1 MRTTI
6 TRITA
11 VIVFILAAAII
22 LTSCSANGGN
32 NNNGQNANQTNGGGS
47 NINTGD
53 NPSETTEAL
62 LTPESIFA
70 GIDMQKYGGR
80 QFNLIARET
89 MITDFYSE
97 AENGDVINDAVFKRN
112 QMVEDTFD
120 VKINVINNTGTD
132 WGKQES
138 TIKKSVMAGD
148 GAYDLTDN
156 YAAFVGNLVS
166 NRIYLNLLDIPH
178 LRLTEAWW
186 SQHAVDELTVNGK
199 LYDVPG
205 DLSLNLWE
213 STMTVFFS
221 KGLLQSF
228 NLEDPY
234 GLVRN
239 GQWTLDKLI
248 EMSKGVSADLNGD
261 GKMDNQDR
269 YGTFIYDDL
278 AFNNFHN
285 AFNIPTT
292 LKNANG
298 IPYFNLESPEVLDL
312 AERMYNLATSTD
324 GVTYGNKNEYFKKLY
339 TPPDYPVVAESLNMF
354 VNNQILFYP
363 SILGDAEKLRSMETD
378 FGILPYPKKTAE
390 QEQYKTCS
398 RDQHTMFA
406 IPTDVKDPDFAGLIT
421 EALCV
426 ASNKIV
432 VPTYYDVALKSKFTR
447 DDESGEML
455 DIIRKGLNFDFGI
468 EYSAQISSAGW
479 VIRTCVN
486 QNSFN
491 FASSL
496 EKSMSSYNKAL
507 DKFLTK
513 LE

>member
-1 MRTTI
+1 MKTMI
-6 TRITA
+6 KRITA
-11 VIVFILAAAII
+11 IIVFTLAAAII
-22 LTSCSANGGN
+22 LTACASNSGN
-32 NNNGQNANQTNGGGS
+32 NNSQNSNQTVNQD
-47 NINTGD
+47 NTGD
-53 NPSETTEAL
+53 NTAETTEAA
-62 LTPESIFA
+62 LTPEAIFA
-70 GIDMQKYGGR
+70 GLDMQKYSGK

-89 MITDFYSE
+89 MLKDFFSE

-120 VKINVINNTGTD
+120 VKINVITNAGTD

-138 TIKKSVMAGD
+138 VIKKSVMAGD
-148 GAYDLTDN
+148 GAYDLVDN

-166 NRIYLNLLDIPH
+166 NKIYLNLLDIPH

-186 SQHAVDELTVNGK
+186 SQHTVDELTVNGK

-213 STMTVFFS
+213 SAMTVFFS
-221 KGLLQSF
+221 KSMLQSF
-228 NLEDPY
+228 GLDDPY
-234 GLVRN
+234 NLVRN
-239 GQWTLDKLI
+239 GQWTLDKMI
-248 EMSKGVSADLNGD
+248 EMSRGVSADLNGD

-285 AFNIPTT
+285 AFDIPTT
-292 LKNANG
+292 LKDSSG
-298 IPYFNLESPEVLDL
+298 IPYFNLQSPEVLDL

-324 GVTYGNKNEYFKKLY
+324 GVTYGNKNDYFKTLY
-339 TPPDYPVVAESLNMF
+339 ISPDYPVVAKSLDMF

-378 FGILPYPKKTAE
+378 FGILPYPKKTVE

-398 RDQHTMFA
+398 RDQHTMFG
-406 IPTDVKDPDFAGLIT
+406 IPTDVKDADFAGLIT

-447 DDESGEML
+447 DDESAEML
-455 DIIRKGLNFDFGI
+455 DIIRQGLNFDFGI
-468 EYSAQISSAGW
+468 EFSAQIGQAGW

-491 FASSL
+491 FASTL
-496 EKSMSSYNKAL
+496 EKSIGSYQKSL
-507 DKFLTK
+507 DKFLAK
-513 LE
+513 LEQ